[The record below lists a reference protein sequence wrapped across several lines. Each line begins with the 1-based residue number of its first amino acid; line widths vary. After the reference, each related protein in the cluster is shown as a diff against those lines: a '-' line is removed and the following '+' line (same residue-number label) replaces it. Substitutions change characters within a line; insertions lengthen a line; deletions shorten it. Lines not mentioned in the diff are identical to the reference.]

1 MDEEFKH
8 KTTYQIGILDNMIK
22 HLEKEMNDS
31 KISQK
36 SYNTILFSKIED
48 LRNEMHQISLSI
60 KDVVINQQKESIK
73 NNIWMKGLLLGF
85 IGQII
90 IGVLLFNIKGDFQ

>member
-22 HLEKEMNDS
+22 HLEKETNDS

-60 KDVVINQQKESIK
+60 KDVVINQQKEAIK

-90 IGVLLFNIKGDFQ
+90 IGVLLFNIKGDL